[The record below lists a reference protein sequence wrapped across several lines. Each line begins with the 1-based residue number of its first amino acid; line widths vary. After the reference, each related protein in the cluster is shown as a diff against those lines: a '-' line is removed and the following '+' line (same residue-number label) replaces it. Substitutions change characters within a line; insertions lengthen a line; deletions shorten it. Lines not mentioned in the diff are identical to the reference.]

1 MDVMQKSEVLGS
13 EEVIPLEELRRR
25 FQDPSLIVVNVLP
38 RAAWEGSRIVG
49 SISLP
54 VAEIE
59 KRAPKV
65 LPDRNQEIV
74 VYCGGPT

>member
-1 MDVMQKSEVLGS
+1 MPETPVLNH
-13 EEVIPLEELRRR
+13 EDVIPVEELRRR
-25 FQDPSLIVVNVLP
+25 FQDPDLIVVNVLP
-38 RAAWEGSRIVG
+38 RAAWEGGRIPG

-59 KRAPKV
+59 KRAEQI
-65 LPDRNQEIV
+65 LPDRNREIV

>member
-25 FQDPSLIVVNVLP
+25 FQDPDLVVVSVLP
-38 RAAWEGSRIVG
+38 RAAWEESRIPG

-54 VAEIE
+54 LEDIE
-59 KRAPKV
+59 DHASEV
-65 LPDRNQEIV
+65 LPDRDREIA
-74 VYCGGPT
+74 VYCGSPT